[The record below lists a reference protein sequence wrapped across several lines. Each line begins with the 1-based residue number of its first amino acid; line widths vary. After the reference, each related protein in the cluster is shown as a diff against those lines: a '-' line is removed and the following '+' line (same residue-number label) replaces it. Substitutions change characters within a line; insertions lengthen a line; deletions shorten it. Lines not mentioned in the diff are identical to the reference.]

1 MDQAPPLSFPDSHQ
15 FPKQKWLLLAFIGA
29 VIFGTGVGSGILISK
44 HIYGPVPTP
53 SSVIYVSPTPSSS
66 EECVT
71 PPPECVTA
79 DGSIK
84 PGCSPPYIGE
94 YCEPID
100 NRSVCLCPDGTTC
113 PRDASGDYEVGL
125 CPENPP
131 PTASCVQTLKNPGRF
146 DFSVC
151 KSQCL
156 QSGGNWLDQYQECEG
171 ISETTCRD
179 LEGLY
184 SNCASPCRHQDP
196 APAGCTDSCI
206 WVCSIPTSFIT
217 L

>member
-1 MDQAPPLSFPDSHQ
+1 MDQIMSSIPPQ
-15 FPKQKWLLLAFIGA
+15 APKQNWLLLAVIG
-29 VIFGTGVGSGILISK
+29 ILLFGTGVGGGLLIGK
-44 HIYGPVPTP
+44 LIYGSVPTP
-53 SSVIYVSPTPSSS
+53 SSLNNTSATPNPSPG
-66 EECVT
+66 CVT
-71 PPPECVTA
+71 PPRECITA
-79 DGSIK
+79 SGYLK

-94 YCEPID
+94 YCV
-100 NRSVCLCPDGTTC
+100 STCYCPDGSVC
-113 PRDASGDYEVGL
+113 PDGEVGL

-146 DFSVC
+146 DFSIC

-196 APAGCTDSCI
+196 APAGCTDSCVR
-206 WVCSIPTSFIT
+206 VCSIPTSFIA